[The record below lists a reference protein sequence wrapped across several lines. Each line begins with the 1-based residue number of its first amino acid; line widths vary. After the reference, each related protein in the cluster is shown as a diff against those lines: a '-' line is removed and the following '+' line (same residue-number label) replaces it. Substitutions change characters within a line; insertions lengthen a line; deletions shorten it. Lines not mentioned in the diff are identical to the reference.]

1 MMITAKIVPDL
12 GAGCDA
18 RRDARVEA
26 AAEVGL
32 RALGSNGVDAQLIN
46 ISSLGFMAKTD
57 AEIRPGSRV
66 WLTLPGVSRVNAL
79 VVWSKGGKLGG
90 EFAAPI
96 DPLKV
101 LQAIGN
107 RSHNKRN

>member
-12 GAGCDA
+12 SAGRDA

-26 AAEVGL
+26 ATEVGL
-32 RALGSNGVDAQLIN
+32 RALGSNGVDAELIN

-57 AEIRPGSRV
+57 AEITPGSRV
-66 WLTLPGVSRVNAL
+66 WLTLPGVNRVNAL

-90 EFAAPI
+90 EFAVPI

-107 RSHNKRN
+107 RSHNERN

>member
-12 GAGCDA
+12 GAGRDA

-57 AEIRPGSRV
+57 AEITPGSRV

>member
-1 MMITAKIVPDL
+1 MMITARIVPDL
-12 GAGCDA
+12 SAGRDA
-18 RRDARVEA
+18 RRDARVDA
-26 AAEVGL
+26 TAEVGL

-46 ISSLGFMAKTD
+46 ISSLGFMAKTN
-57 AEIRPGSRV
+57 AEISPGSRV
-66 WLTLPGVSRVNAL
+66 WLTLPGLSRVNAL
-79 VVWSKGGKLGG
+79 VVWAKGGKLGG

-107 RSHNKRN
+107 HSHNKRN

>member
-12 GAGCDA
+12 SAGRDA
-18 RRDARVEA
+18 RRDPRLDAT
-26 AAEVGL
+26 AEVGL
-32 RALGSNGVDAQLIN
+32 RELGSNGVDAQLVN

-57 AEIRPGSRV
+57 AEITPGSRV
-66 WLTLPGVSRVNAL
+66 WLTLPGISRVNAL
-79 VVWSKGGKLGG
+79 VVWAKGGKLGG

-96 DPLKV
+96 DPLQV

-107 RSHNKRN
+107 RSHNERN

>member
-1 MMITAKIVPDL
+1 MMITAKIAPDL
-12 GAGCDA
+12 DGHDA
-18 RRDARVEA
+18 RRDARIDA
-26 AAEVGL
+26 SAEVGL
-32 RALGSNGVDAQLIN
+32 RELGNAGVDAQLIN

-57 AEIRPGSRV
+57 AEIAPGSRV
-66 WLTLPGVSRVNAL
+66 WLTLPGISRANAL
-79 VVWSKGGKLGG
+79 VVWAKAGKLGG

-107 RSHNKRN
+107 RSNTGRG

>member
-12 GAGCDA
+12 SAGRDA
-18 RRDARVEA
+18 RRDPRIDANA
-26 AAEVGL
+26 DVGL
-32 RALGSNGVDAQLIN
+32 RKLGSSGVDAQLVN
-46 ISSLGFMAKTD
+46 ISSSGFMAKTD
-57 AEIRPGSRV
+57 AEITPGSRV
-66 WLTLPGVSRVNAL
+66 WLTLPGISRVNAL
-79 VVWSKGGKLGG
+79 VIWAQGDKLGG

-107 RSHNKRN
+107 HSHNRRD